1 MVGLMKKLSIILL
14 FVFALPS
21 LAFANTYTAASCF
34 PVDVQYAVNAALDGD
49 TIVIPSGSCTWA
61 DGGVV
66 IPDNKS
72 IEIIGPGARLI
83 YFIPERIRE
92 FKFQSQTATNTWTAY
107 NTPDTYHHPLTQYAT
122 VSSLSAT
129 PTNLAI
135 NAVSS
140 SQIIMSWTD
149 NSGNESGFRIERCSG
164 SACSNFAQIASV
176 GANFNIYSDSGLPA
190 SAVYSYRVRAYNA
203 AGNSGYSNT
212 ATETTLHE
220 DSQGYGLYSRIGT
233 ARTQLNTVHATGMA
247 AN

>member
-1 MVGLMKKLSIILL
+1 MKKLSIILL

-34 PVDVQYAVNAALDGD
+34 PADVQYAVNAALDGD
-49 TIVIPSGSCTWA
+49 TIVVPSGSCTWA

-107 NTPDTYHHPLTQYAT
+107 NTPHTYHHPLTQYAT

-129 PTNLAI
+129 PTNPTNLAI

-212 ATETTLHE
+212 ATDTTLHE
-220 DSQGYGLYSRIGT
+220 DSQRYGLYSRIGT